1 MMIKKGIDVSRWQ
14 GNINWNLVKE
24 SGISFA
30 ILKAGGSD
38 EGCYTDP
45 TFERNYASAKAA
57 GIPVGAYYYVGPL
70 CTSKEA
76 GIADAQRFLNIIKGK
91 TFEYPVY
98 IDLESTSPPA
108 KQGATTATIAFCEFM
123 ENNGYYVGIYASDV
137 SGFHDRLDLSR
148 LNAYSKWVARY
159 GSKPQYVTSCDMWQ
173 YSDSGRISGIIGNV
187 DMDYCYKDFPE
198 IIKAAGLNGFAKT
211 PSAAP
216 SDPQPAP
223 PSQKKTIDELAQ
235 EVLDGKWGND
245 PERKQR
251 LTAAGYDYAAVQKRV
266 NEIIAER
273 NKPKYKTYVVKRGDT
288 LTGIARLYGTTASKL
303 AADNGIKN
311 PNLIYPGQIIKIY
324 Y

>member
-1 MMIKKGIDVSRWQ
+1 MTVRGIDVSRWQ

-38 EGCYTDP
+38 EGIYIDP
-45 TFERNYASAKAA
+45 TFEKNYAGAKAA

-76 GIADAQRFLNIIKGK
+76 GIADAKRFLEIIKGK

-98 IDLESTSPPA
+98 IDLESTNPPA
-108 KQGATTATIAFCEFM
+108 KQGATEATIAFCEYM
-123 ENNGYYVGIYASDV
+123 ENNGYFVGIYASDV
-137 SGFHDRLDLSR
+137 SGFCDRLDLNR
-148 LNAYSKWVARY
+148 LSAYSKWVARY
-159 GSKPQYVTSCDMWQ
+159 GSKPQYVKSYDMWQ
-173 YSDSGRISGIIGNV
+173 YSDKGKINGIIGDV
-187 DMDYCYKDFPE
+187 DMDYCYKDFSK
-198 IIKAAGLNGFAKT
+198 IIKAAGLNGYAKT

-216 SDPQPAP
+216 SEPQPAP
-223 PSQKKTIDELAQ
+223 KKTINELAQ

-273 NKPKYKTYVVKRGDT
+273 NKPKYKTYVVRSGDT
-288 LTGIARLYGTTASKL
+288 LTAIARKYNTTVAKI

-311 PNLIYPGQIIKIY
+311 PNLIYPGQILKIY
-324 Y
+324 N

>member
-1 MMIKKGIDVSRWQ
+1 MTVRGIDVSRWQ

-38 EGCYTDP
+38 EGIYIDP
-45 TFERNYASAKAA
+45 TFEKNYAGAKAA

-76 GIADAQRFLNIIKGK
+76 GIADAKRFLEIIKGK

-98 IDLESTSPPA
+98 IDLESTNPPA
-108 KQGATTATIAFCEFM
+108 KQGATDATIAFCEYM
-123 ENNGYYVGIYASDV
+123 ENNGYFVGIYASDV
-137 SGFHDRLDLSR
+137 SGFCDRLDLNR
-148 LNAYSKWVARY
+148 LSAYSKWVARY
-159 GSKPQYVTSCDMWQ
+159 GSKPQYVKSYDMWQ
-173 YSDSGRISGIIGNV
+173 YSSTGRVSGIIGDV
-187 DMDYCYKDFPE
+187 DMDYCYKDFSE
-198 IIKAAGLNGFAKT
+198 IIKAAGLNGYAKT
-211 PSAAP
+211 PSAA
-216 SDPQPAP
+216 SEPQPAP
-223 PSQKKTIDELAQ
+223 KKTINELAQ

-251 LTAAGYDYAAVQKRV
+251 LTAAGYDYVAVQKRV

-288 LTGIARLYGTTASKL
+288 LTGIARLYGTTVQKI
-303 AADNGIKN
+303 AADNNIKN
-311 PNLIYPGQIIKIY
+311 ANLIYPGQVLKIY
-324 Y
+324 K